1 MIRHLPNSLKYL
13 SLGLGIAL
21 LGGCAS
27 DPCCNARGGY
37 DPRAV
42 PANLPAQPVP
52 VVVVQPSTPSTPNA
66 LPAAPLKLLAVGHG
80 TQGAYTQYTHAQQR
94 LMAMRAAQVDA
105 YRNLAEQ
112 VYGFRVWGGT
122 AVSAFATQND
132 SIRTYVDAFIRGA
145 RLVNMTS
152 IADGNFEATVELEVT
167 PQFYHC
173 LTSQGNCGTS
183 SAAKMINPGALP
195 LSGTYTSN

>member
-1 MIRHLPNSLKYL
+1 MTRHLPNFIKYIA
-13 SLGLGIAL
+13 LGLGVVL

-27 DPCCNARGGY
+27 DPCCNARYGY
-37 DPRAV
+37 GQRDAAANMSEQRASV
-42 PANLPAQPVP
+42 GVVLPSGQETMPA
-52 VVVVQPSTPSTPNA
+52 TPI
-66 LPAAPLKLLAVGHG
+66 KLLAVGHG
-80 TQGAYTQYTHAQQR
+80 TPGAYTQYTHAQQR

-173 LTSQGNCGTS
+173 LTAQGECGVRNS
-183 SAAKMINPGALP
+183 AKMINPGAMQP
-195 LSGTYTSN
+195 SGTYSSN